1 MRPVENVVNLKK
13 TERSQLQHLTKKG
26 KATPREVKRA
36 RILLLA
42 HEGIPDLEIVK
53 RVEVSVEMCKQIRK
67 RFQTE
72 RLELIKDKQRP
83 GRPSIFSGEQRA
95 KITALACSDTPEG
108 FGVWTLSLLADKAV
122 ELGLV
127 ESISRDTV
135 RLVLKKTNF
144 NRIVSEAGVSDV

>member
-1 MRPVENVVNLKK
+1 MRL
-13 TERSQLQHLTKKG
+13 LHLTKKG

-36 RILLLA
+36 RILA
-42 HEGIPDLEIVK
+42 HEGIPDLEIVT
-53 RVEVSVEMCKQIRK
+53 RVEVSIHTSGHIVPGTCKQIRK

-72 RLELIKDKQRP
+72 QLELIKDKQRS

-144 NRIVSEAGVSDV
+144 NRIVSEAGVSGV